1 MEITDIVSLI
11 ANVGFPVTLCVI
23 LVRYVLQTMEEKL
36 EQLDVSIKQ
45 LTLVIQSLKDEDTI
59 VKK

>member
-1 MEITDIVSLI
+1 MEISDIVSLI

-45 LTLVIQSLKDEDTI
+45 LILVIQSLKDEDTI